1 MSDHPIEGMMNA
13 TLEKIRQMVDANAV
27 VGDPVVAPD
36 GSVVIPVSKINYG
49 FASGGS
55 DLPVKNTGDK
65 NFFGGGAGAGV
76 TISPMAFITICNG
89 NVKLLQI
96 DPCSSSL
103 DRAISMIPD
112 MVDTVSSWFKKS
124 DKEKNSQEEAV
135 NTADTSRSEDAL

>member
-55 DLPVKNTGDK
+55 DIPSKHPSASGY
-65 NFFGGGAGAGV
+65 FGGGAYRR
-76 TISPMAFITICNG
+76 C
-89 NVKLLQI
+89 
-96 DPCSSSL
+96 
-103 DRAISMIPD
+103 
-112 MVDTVSSWFKKS
+112 
-124 DKEKNSQEEAV
+124 
-135 NTADTSRSEDAL
+135 DAHF